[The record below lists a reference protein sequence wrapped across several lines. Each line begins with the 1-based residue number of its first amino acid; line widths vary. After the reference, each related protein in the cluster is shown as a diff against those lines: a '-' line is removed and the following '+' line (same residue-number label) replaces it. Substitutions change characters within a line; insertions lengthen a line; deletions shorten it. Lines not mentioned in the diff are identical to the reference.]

1 MLDFTPSANDLGPD
15 PEPPGAR
22 RDHLLKRSDD
32 TGADTRTL
40 RRERSRRQLD
50 VIVAGGGPAALEA
63 ALALK
68 TLAPDAARVRLLA
81 PEPAYSYRPLSVLEP
96 FAAGQSREYPLDRL
110 AARGITVVHDTLAEV
125 DVAGRALRTGDGVKL
140 SYDAL
145 VVATGARA
153 RRTLPHA
160 ITFGGSADA
169 EAMRGL
175 IRDIEGGWSER
186 IAFVAPVGTAWTLP
200 LYELALQTAQRAHDL
215 CLKRVAVTIIT
226 HEREPLEVFGSGVAA
241 RVAALLDEAGIA
253 VVTGAQPSV
262 PRTGR
267 VEVGPGSPAM
277 EADRVVALPVPVGRP
292 IRGLPC
298 DDDGFL
304 AVDRSGRLIGAAG
317 VYAAGDG
324 TSHRVKQGGLA
335 TQQADVAVAT
345 LLADAGLGSMPEPY
359 RPVLRGM
366 LIAGERTLYLR
377 RQGTGEAAGEAS
389 PRALWWPPTKIA
401 GRYLAPFLDELDA
414 DLPAAGLERRRAMQ
428 NGGVRRRAILAR
440 AGDADDTLIALM
452 EHAR

>member
-1 MLDFTPSANDLGPD
+1 MLDLTPSANDLGPD

-22 RDHLLKRSDD
+22 MDYLAQ
-32 TGADTRTL
+32 GADPIGAARPV
-40 RRERSRRQLD
+40 RPQRSGRQLD

-68 TLAPDAARVRLLA
+68 TLAPRAVRVRLLA

-96 FAAGQSREYPLDRL
+96 FAAGHAREYPLDRL

-125 DVAGRALRTGDGVKL
+125 DVARRTLRTGDGAQL

-145 VVATGARA
+145 IVATGARA

-169 EAMRGL
+169 EAMHGL
-175 IRDIEGGWSER
+175 IQDIEGGWSER
-186 IAFVAPVGTAWTLP
+186 IAFVAPVGAAWTLP
-200 LYELALQTAQRAHDL
+200 LYELALQTAERAYDL
-215 CLKRVAVTIIT
+215 CLKRVAVTIVT
-226 HEREPLEVFGSGVAA
+226 HERQPLEVFGPGVAA
-241 RVAALLDEAGIA
+241 PVAALLDEAGVA
-253 VVTGAQPSV
+253 VVTGVQPFV

-267 VEVGPGSPAM
+267 VEVGPGSPAI
-277 EADRVVALPVPVGRP
+277 EADRVVALPVPASRP
-292 IRGLPC
+292 IAGLPS

-304 AVDRSGRLIGAAG
+304 AVDRFGRLMDAAG

-324 TSHRVKQGGLA
+324 TSHPLKQGGLA
-335 TQQADVAVAT
+335 TQQADVAVTT

-389 PRALWWPPTKIA
+389 PRPLWWPPTKIA
-401 GRYLAPFLDELDA
+401 GRHLAPFLDELDA
-414 DLPAAGLERRRAMQ
+414 DLPAAGLERRRAMR
-428 NGGVRRRAILAR
+428 NGAVRRRAILAH
-440 AGDADDTLIALM
+440 AGDADATLIALV